1 MYHIRLR
8 LFFIFAIVISLA
20 IDNTVLAQSSE
31 HQLMVSVLNNSGDP
45 VPSLEVNNFVVFEDN
60 VLREILRVNQNTGP
74 RQIAVLVDTSEA
86 AGNAIR
92 DYRLGLSAFINTM
105 HDDNNISIVSYGGP
119 PRILVE
125 STRVH
130 SKLETGIGKIFSWP
144 TSASYLLDA
153 MSETTIGFLKRG
165 AHRPVM
171 VVLTVQG
178 PDFSSVDGV
187 TVVKRLKEAGVSL
200 YAVVLTEG
208 NINQRFSLKSLNGQI
223 EREIALNRGSSET
236 GGRRLNLLL
245 STSVEQRL
253 LEVATELQNQ
263 YLITY
268 SSPNTL
274 IPPKNISVR
283 VRREGVVTNH
293 TPIKIIN

>member
-1 MYHIRLR
+1 MSHIRLR
-8 LFFIFAIVISLA
+8 LFYIFVIAISLA
-20 IDNTVLAQSSE
+20 IDHIALAQSSE
-31 HQLMVSVLNNSGDP
+31 HQLMVSVLNNNGTP
-45 VPSLEVNNFVVFEDN
+45 VTNLEANNFVVLEDN
-60 VLREILRVNQNTGP
+60 LIREVLRISQDTGP
-74 RQIAVLVDTSEA
+74 RQIAILVDTSEA

-92 DYRLGLSAFINTM
+92 DYRLGLSAFIDTM
-105 HDDNNISIVSYGGP
+105 HDGNDISIVSYGGP

-130 SKLETGIGKIFSWP
+130 SELETGIGKIFAWP

-153 MSETTIGFLKRG
+153 MSETTIGFRKRG
-165 AHRPVM
+165 APRPVI

-178 PDFSSVDGV
+178 PDFSTVDGV

-200 YAVVLTEG
+200 YAVVLTE
-208 NINQRFSLKSLNGQI
+208 NSINQRFSLKSLNGKL

-236 GGRRLNLLL
+236 GGRRLNLLM
-245 STSVEQRL
+245 STSFEQRM
-253 LEVATELQNQ
+253 LEVSTELQNQ

-274 IPPKNISVR
+274 IPPKNISIR
-283 VRREGVVTNH
+283 VRREGVETHH
-293 TPIKIIN
+293 TPIKISH